1 MKKTLILVLTFVFLL
16 YARNTY
22 AASKYWVGG
31 TASWDGTAGTK
42 WASSS
47 GGAGGQAIPTSSDN
61 CFFDSLSG
69 STTVTIATGNTGC
82 GSISFSGFTG
92 TLAGSGAINISG
104 SLTLAS
110 GMTRTYTG
118 TITFN
123 ATSGTSTI
131 TSNGKALD
139 SSITFNGVG
148 GAWQLG
154 DDMTTGSSRT
164 VTLTNGAFD
173 ANNHNITMGI
183 FSSSNSNARTI
194 IMGSGTWTLT
204 GSGTT
209 IWTTSTVT
217 NLSFS
222 RGNDVVLNYSG
233 STGTRTVTAG
243 VTGGSEAYAVGFKVT
258 AGSDIFTVSSSNSQ
272 RIYNLIFDGFT
283 GIFSVGSR
291 NIYGDFIITSNSAN
305 MLVTAGSNTTTFAA
319 TSGTKTITT
328 SGKTLD
334 FPITFDGVGGTWQL
348 GDDLTIGST
357 RLFVLTNGTFNAND
371 KNVSVGFMSS
381 SNSNVRGLN
390 MGSGQWTIT
399 GNNGSV
405 WSTGST
411 NNLTFTKGNPII
423 FNYSGST
430 GTRSI
435 SSGTFNVNNA
445 PDMKVTAGSDIV
457 SLSRSINSIDF
468 TGFSGTFTMSTL
480 SNPSIFKD
488 LTLSPTMT
496 TNTTESLLTVGG
508 TLGSMSSK
516 FGGIVKANDGR
527 MFVIPNN
534 VDYFTIIDPTTDTVS
549 TTTFGIDLSASN
561 KWLGAVLADNGKI
574 YALPLFL
581 DKILIIDPANNTA
594 TTSNMGATIDI
605 SASDKWQGICKASN
619 GKLYGIPKNA
629 TEAIIIDPANDTATT
644 TDFGLDLSAA
654 DKWYEC
660 VVGTNGKIYSIPR
673 TSDTVLIIDTNND
686 TAVLTNF
693 GLDLSGSSK
702 WIGGVLA
709 SNGKI
714 YTGPSW
720 SDKSLIINTADDTAV
735 LSSLGITIPS
745 TTSGKWAYGILYNG
759 KIYFFPV
766 NRKDILV
773 VDPTNDTATT
783 TTMGAYLYGTEKW
796 WSLGMSSGN
805 KLYASPY
812 TTTSFLVVD
821 FPRNIAYLSNL
832 GLNQRQTHTINTSG
846 RTLNFSLALI
856 DEGGT
861 FNISDDLVLSSTT
874 SLYLGGG
881 TFNFNNHNITTG
893 SINISGIDTRI
904 YNMGSGTIALQ
915 GTSTTVWGNKLN
927 TNQTFNADTSTV
939 VFGNTNQSIEGST
952 SFYNLTKIAS
962 STTDSLTFDA
972 GYTQTITGTLT
983 LQGFADSI
991 LNLISSVSGTR
1002 WNINPTTR
1010 SLSYL
1015 NVTDSY
1021 NTNSSPITAYNMT
1034 SISDGGNNSGWQFTE
1049 PTTQSSSN
1057 TSNVTYSGGGRG
1069 YIYNSSITQGS
1080 KFIFIKDLSLGQ
1092 KEDDIYRLQKFLNAN
1107 GFNITKN
1114 GEETNFFGSKTKEAL
1129 IKFQK
1134 NNSIPPTGYFG
1145 PLTRDVVNKLINNP
1159 LYTKTINAESGSSNQ
1174 ATSSVIFSHDL
1185 YPGDEGNDVLR
1196 LQNILVTQGFLKAS
1210 PNGYFGNQTLKAI
1223 KEYQKSKGITATGNV
1238 GPLTRKVLNK

>member
-1 MKKTLILVLTFVFLL
+1 
-16 YARNTY
+16 
-22 AASKYWVGG
+22 
-31 TASWDGTAGTK
+31 
-42 WASSS
+42 
-47 GGAGGQAIPTSSDN
+47 
-61 CFFDSLSG
+61 
-69 STTVTIATGNTGC
+69 
-82 GSISFSGFTG
+82 
-92 TLAGSGAINISG
+92 
-104 SLTLAS
+104 
-110 GMTRTYTG
+110 
-118 TITFN
+118 
-123 ATSGTSTI
+123 
-131 TSNGKALD
+131 
-139 SSITFNGVG
+139 
-148 GAWQLG
+148 
-154 DDMTTGSSRT
+154 
-164 VTLTNGAFD
+164 
-173 ANNHNITMGI
+173 
-183 FSSSNSNARTI
+183 
-194 IMGSGTWTLT
+194 
-204 GSGTT
+204 
-209 IWTTSTVT
+209 
-217 NLSFS
+217 
-222 RGNDVVLNYSG
+222 
-233 STGTRTVTAG
+233 
-243 VTGGSEAYAVGFKVT
+243 
-258 AGSDIFTVSSSNSQ
+258 VSSSNSQ

-283 GIFSVGSR
+283 GTFSAGSR

-305 MLVTAGSNTTTFAA
+305 MTVTAGSNTTTFAA

-357 RLFVLTNGTFNAND
+357 RIFALSNGTFNANG

-399 GNNGSV
+399 GSNGSV
-405 WSTGST
+405 WNTGST
-411 NNLTFTKGNPII
+411 NYLTFTRGNPII

-430 GTRSI
+430 GTRNII
-435 SSGTFNVNNA
+435 SGAFGSNNA
-445 PDMKVTAGSDIV
+445 PDIKVTAGSDIV
-457 SLSRSINSIDF
+457 ALSRSINSLDF
-468 TGFSGTFTMSTL
+468 TGFSGTFSMSTL
-480 SNPSIFKD
+480 SNPTIYKDVIF
-488 LTLSPTMT
+488 SSTMT
-496 TNTTESLLTVGG
+496 TATTDSLLTVGG
-508 TLGSMSSK
+508 NLGSMSSK
-516 FGGIVKANDGR
+516 YGSIVKANDGR
-527 MFVIPNN
+527 MFVIPDN

-549 TTTFGIDLSASN
+549 TTTFGIDLTAAN
-561 KWLGAVLADNGKI
+561 KWLGGILADNGKI
-574 YALPLFL
+574 YALPLAL

-594 TTSNMGATIDI
+594 ITSSMGATIDT
-605 SASDKWQGICKASN
+605 SADKWQGICKASN
-619 GKLYGIPKNA
+619 GKIYGIPKNA
-629 TEAIIIDPANDTATT
+629 SVAIIIDPANDTATT

-796 WSLGMSSGN
+796 WSVGMSSSN

-832 GLNQRQTHTINTSG
+832 GLNQRQTHTINMSG
-846 RTLNFSLALI
+846 RTLNFSLALF

-861 FNISDDLVLSSTT
+861 FNISDDIVMSSST

-881 TFNFNNHNITTG
+881 TFNLNNHNITTG

-904 YNMGSGTIALQ
+904 YNMGSGTITLQ

-983 LQGFADSI
+983 LQGFANSI

-1021 NTNSSPITAYNMT
+1021 NTNSNPITAYNMT
-1034 SISDGGNNSGWQFTE
+1034 SITDGGNNSGWQFTAPSTQTE
-1049 PTTQSSSN
+1049 STTVSHSSGSIYFAQKKSPANNFSN
-1057 TSNVTYSGGGRG
+1057 
-1069 YIYNSSITQGS
+1069 I
-1080 KFIFIKDLSLGQ
+1080 IFTKDL
-1092 KEDDIYRLQKFLNAN
+1092 EINNIDDDIKNLQKFLNSR
-1107 GFNITKN
+1107 GYNITRM
-1114 GEETNFFGSKTKEAL
+1114 GEETNYFGAKTRKAL

-1134 NNSIPPTGYFG
+1134 ANSISPTGYFG
-1145 PLTRDVVNKLINNP
+1145 PLTRDLVNKMINNP
-1159 LYTKTINAESGSSNQ
+1159 LYTVPTKPANITTVDQNQNASSTI
-1174 ATSSVIFSHDL
+1174 FLHDL
-1185 YPGDEGNDVLR
+1185 YPGNEGDDVLK
-1196 LQNILVTQGFLKAS
+1196 LQKILSTQGFLKAI
-1210 PNGYFGNQTLKAI
+1210 PNGYFGNQTLKAV
-1223 KEYQKSKGITATGNV
+1223 KEYQKSKSIRATGNV
-1238 GPLTRKVLNK
+1238 GPLTRKELSK